1 MTQKKNYSVPFIIIT
16 TLFFLWGFITVL
28 VDSLV
33 PRLKDVFEL
42 SYFQAGMV
50 QSAFF
55 AAYFVFS
62 IPAGSLLSKIGYKNG
77 IFIGLLT
84 MATGCF
90 LFYPASSIRSFPIFL
105 IAYFTLA
112 AGITILQVAA
122 NPYVAVLGSEDGA
135 SSRLNLSQ
143 AFNSLGT
150 AIAPA
155 FGAAYLLSD
164 KILSSSEIKMLSTQA
179 QEEYYLS
186 EAIAVQDPFLIFG
199 GVLAVLAL
207 IFLFLKLPVIQK
219 NKSGGYLKVLKNP
232 KVLKGALGIF
242 VYVGA
247 EVAIGSYLVNYFISL
262 DLAELIKSSS
272 FLSSIASTQVGEDL
286 YSIDNKAIVGA
297 FVFLYWSAAMIGRFL
312 GSVLMRFFAPN
323 KVLLVFTLTAV
334 ALICMSISNTG
345 TLAMFTILAV
355 GLCNSIMFPTVF
367 TLTLDGLG
375 DSKPQASGIM
385 CTAIVG
391 GAVIPVAFGKLVDT
405 YGFTIAFLLP
415 MLCYLYIAF
424 FALGQKISLKTI

>member
-1 MTQKKNYSVPFIIIT
+1 MTQNKNYTVPFIIIT

-55 AAYFVFS
+55 AAYFIFS
-62 IPAGSLLSKIGYKNG
+62 IPAGSLLSRIGYKNG

-90 LFYPASSIRSFPIFL
+90 LFYPASSMRSFPIFL

-164 KILSSSEIKMLSTQA
+164 KILTSSEIDQLSPQA
-179 QEEYYLS
+179 QENYFLS
-186 EAIAVQDPFLIFG
+186 EAMAVQDPFLVFG
-199 GVLAVLAL
+199 AVLAL
-207 IFLFLKLPVIQK
+207 LGFIFLFLKLPVIQK
-219 NKSGGYLKVLKNP
+219 STSGGYFKILKNP
-232 KVLKGALGIF
+232 KVLKGAMGIF

-262 DLAELIKSSS
+262 DLAELIQSNS
-272 FLSSIASTQVGEDL
+272 FLSSIATAQVGDDL
-286 YSIDNKAIVGA
+286 NAIDNKGIVGA
-297 FVFLYWSAAMIGRFL
+297 FVFLYWSSAMVGRFL
-312 GSVLMRFFAPN
+312 GSALMRFFAPF
-323 KVLLVFTLTAV
+323 KVLLVFTIA
-334 ALICMSISNTG
+334 AIILINISILNTG
-345 TLAMFTILAV
+345 VLAMFTILAV

-391 GAVIPVAFGKLVDT
+391 GAIIPVAFGKLADSF
-405 YGFTIAFLLP
+405 GFTIAFLLP
-415 MLCYLYIAF
+415 MLCYLYIAY
-424 FALGQKISLKTI
+424 FAIRHKRDR

>member
-1 MTQKKNYSVPFIIIT
+1 MTQKKNYTVSFIIIT

-62 IPAGSLLSKIGYKNG
+62 IPAGSLLTTIGYKNG

-84 MATGCF
+84 MAAGCF
-90 LFYPASSIRSFPIFL
+90 LFYPASSMRSFPIFL
-105 IAYFTLA
+105 MAYFTLA

-122 NPYVAVLGSEDGA
+122 NPYVSVLGSEDGA

-179 QEEYYLS
+179 QKEYYIS

-199 GVLAVLAL
+199 GVLAVLGF

-219 NKSGGYLKVLKNP
+219 NTSGGYLAVLKNP

-247 EVAIGSYLVNYFISL
+247 EVAIGSYLVNYFINL
-262 DLAELIKSSS
+262 DLAEIIKSSS
-272 FLSSIASTQVGEDL
+272 FLSSIATSQVGDDL
-286 YSIDNKAIVGA
+286 NSIDDKAVVGA
-297 FVFLYWSAAMIGRFL
+297 FVFLYWSAAMVGRFL

-323 KVLLVFTLTAV
+323 KVLMVFTTAAV
-334 ALICMSISNTG
+334 ALICLSISNTG

-391 GAVIPVAFGKLVDT
+391 GAIIPVAFGKLVDT

-415 MLCYLYIAF
+415 MLCYLYITY
-424 FALGQKISLKTI
+424 FALRQKRIQKAI